1 MSSEHISGLMWIP
14 TLYGW
19 NPAPV
24 DRYFIP
30 LFTGCYTSQVVQ
42 DFLPSTIAFSWSK
55 DHLASPLENWANAVS
70 SHPSIKSPHPARPS
84 LFDAR
89 EKVSTTLVI
98 MRHVYCILCET
109 CLAFSFKTFNASMWG
124 TWEYLLEIA
133 VFLFFSLTRPTQW
146 MVVKTLP
153 YSIYSFDN

>member
-1 MSSEHISGLMWIP
+1 MSSERISGLMWIP
-14 TLYGW
+14 SVYGW

-24 DRYFIP
+24 DRHFIP

-84 LFDAR
+84 IFDAR
-89 EKVSTTLVI
+89 ETVSTTLVWD
-98 MRHVYCILCET
+98 MCTVYYIYVDYVKPVWR
-109 CLAFSFKTFNASMWG
+109 FPSKHSMQACGAHGNIHWK
-124 TWEYLLEIA
+124 LQFF
-133 VFLFFSLTRPTQW
+133 FLFCFH
-146 MVVKTLP
+146 
-153 YSIYSFDN
+153 